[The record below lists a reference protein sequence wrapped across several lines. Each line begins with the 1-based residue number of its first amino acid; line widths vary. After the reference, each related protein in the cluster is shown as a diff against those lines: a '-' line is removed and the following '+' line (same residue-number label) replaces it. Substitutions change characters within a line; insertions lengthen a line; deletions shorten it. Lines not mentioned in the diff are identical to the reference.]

1 MKSFQIVENKIKES
15 DFFLGYL
22 EKTKGPDIVYFLS
35 AYLSAARSITFALQV
50 AMKGIHDFDE
60 WYNLQQQK
68 LKEDP
73 IASYLLEARN
83 YTIHEG
89 GYAIYSPLFFS
100 SSQQVL
106 FFDTIPGK
114 KQLKIPKEEI
124 VKVCRQYM
132 ITLLQITRECFQ
144 KFGYIIDPVLHF
156 DYIIASKKKTLEDI
170 EYELGFPRG
179 WTKIEG
185 ISEEQRRQMLR
196 HEFEKDIFLIDYIFN
211 KYLGTDRLGY

>member
-1 MKSFQIVENKIKES
+1 MKSFQLVENKIKES

-89 GYAIYSPLFFS
+89 GYAIYSPLFFHHLNKLCFS
-100 SSQQVL
+100 IQFQEKSN
-106 FFDTIPGK
+106 
-114 KQLKIPKEEI
+114 LKYP
-124 VKVCRQYM
+124 RRR
-132 ITLLQITRECFQ
+132 L
-144 KFGYIIDPVLHF
+144 
-156 DYIIASKKKTLEDI
+156 SKSAANT
-170 EYELGFPRG
+170 
-179 WTKIEG
+179 
-185 ISEEQRRQMLR
+185 
-196 HEFEKDIFLIDYIFN
+196 
-211 KYLGTDRLGY
+211 

>member
-1 MKSFQIVENKIKES
+1 MAFILFHSLFYLPGILPFLFRRFRPIQPCDLLGNYFAAKVTDSPSLCQCRQAAAGVSRENLPLRCRAYFPVQS
-15 DFFLGYL
+15 WPVFL
-22 EKTKGPDIVYFLS
+22 P
-35 AYLSAARSITFALQV
+35 TF
-50 AMKGIHDFDE
+50 
-60 WYNLQQQK
+60 
-68 LKEDP
+68 
-73 IASYLLEARN
+73 RC
-83 YTIHEG
+83 
-89 GYAIYSPLFFS
+89 
-100 SSQQVL
+100 
-106 FFDTIPGK
+106 K

>member
-1 MKSFQIVENKIKES
+1 
-15 DFFLGYL
+15 
-22 EKTKGPDIVYFLS
+22 
-35 AYLSAARSITFALQV
+35 
-50 AMKGIHDFDE
+50 
-60 WYNLQQQK
+60 
-68 LKEDP
+68 
-73 IASYLLEARN
+73 
-83 YTIHEG
+83 
-89 GYAIYSPLFFS
+89 
-100 SSQQVL
+100 
-106 FFDTIPGK
+106 
-114 KQLKIPKEEI
+114 
-124 VKVCRQYM
+124 M

-144 KFGYIIDPVLHF
+144 KFGYIIDSVLHF